1 MMKPKRNFVFPI
13 NYHNERCT
21 LDILFIFAYYAYLS
35 YHFWYF
41 INFPYKIPDKILF
54 GIDRAMCFLSFS
66 FFWWGELLWIIV
78 KDYIWVVLYIST
90 NIISDSFVTGLE

>member
-54 GIDRAMCFLSFS
+54 GIDRAICFLSFS
-66 FFWWGELLWIIV
+66 FFLVGG
-78 KDYIWVVLYIST
+78 VVMDNNKRLYLGRLVHF
-90 NIISDSFVTGLE
+90 N